1 MSASLYAV
9 TFDCA
14 DAAALAAF
22 WADVLGRSVDSGATA
37 EFATI
42 GLQDPPYTR
51 PHWLFIQ
58 VPEVKTAK
66 NRMHAD
72 LIVSASNLAAETG
85 RLLSLGAVKLAEHE
99 EDGSRWITLGDP
111 EGNEFDVIEEGPE
124 QQ

>member
-22 WADVLGRSVDSGATA
+22 WADVL
-37 EFATI
+37 
-42 GLQDPPYTR
+42 DPPYTR

-72 LIVSASNLAAETG
+72 LIVSASNLAAETS
-85 RLLSLGAVKLAEHE
+85 RLLGLGAVKLAEHE
-99 EDGSRWITLGDP
+99 EDGSCWITLGDP
-111 EGNEFDVIEEGPE
+111 EGNEFDVIEDGPE
-124 QQ
+124 EQ